1 MIVGLIE
8 AKAANGDCNVC
19 LDADRRKSNVFLNCG
34 FDMKGATDEKWIV
47 SRFTAAEL
55 RPLMIDREITAC

>member
-1 MIVGLIE
+1 MCSSIVGSI
-8 AKAANGDCNVC
+8 
-19 LDADRRKSNVFLNCG
+19 
-34 FDMKGATDEKWIV
+34 MKGATDEKWIV